1 MTAYELIKRR
11 DQLKE
16 TLYHLCRKTNGW
28 AGRDKGLWESITRV
42 KEEIDLIE
50 AKLKKIYVEQ

>member
-11 DQLKE
+11 DDLKE
-16 TLYHLCRKTNGW
+16 TLYHLCSKTNSW

-42 KEEIDLIE
+42 RQEIERIENVLKEV
-50 AKLKKIYVEQ
+50 KVQQ